1 MERSHSNYTAAK
13 IRSWWACIVSIVKQL
28 YDLTR
33 LLYETVQRPQ
43 AQLEERDRQIEE
55 ITKLLDKREQLMGQ
69 LAPPFQEEEK
79 HLGQEIIRLNKE
91 IDQKL
96 KDILNMIKMDMKQL
110 KVKKEKANKYSNPY
124 ESLAID
130 GMFIDKRN

>member
-13 IRSWWACIVSIVKQL
+13 ICGWWACIVSIVKQL

>member
-1 MERSHSNYTAAK
+1 MST
-13 IRSWWACIVSIVKQL
+13 VKQL
-28 YDLTR
+28 YDITR
-33 LLYETVQRPQ
+33 LLYETVHRPQ

-55 ITKLLDKREQLMGQ
+55 ITKLLDKRDELIGQ

-79 HLGQEIIRLNKE
+79 QLGQEIIRLNKE

-110 KVKKEKANKYSNPY
+110 KVKKEKTNKYSNPY

>member
-1 MERSHSNYTAAK
+1 MST
-13 IRSWWACIVSIVKQL
+13 VKQL
-28 YDLTR
+28 YDITR

-55 ITKLLDKREQLMGQ
+55 ITKLLDKRDELIGQ

-79 HLGQEIIRLNKE
+79 QLGQEIIRLNKE

-130 GMFIDKRN
+130 GMFFDKRN